1 MGATKILIRHYL
13 QAAST
18 VGAGNEGDT
27 YHKLMLGLWL
37 AMHC

>member
-1 MGATKILIRHYL
+1 MGAIAIFIHHYL
-13 QAAST
+13 QAAHT
-18 VGAGNEGDT
+18 VGAGDGGDT